1 MNLKSIVPPADV
13 RMASSLTRSALTERR
28 SGSDSDTPHGTRRS
42 SWLHLLLPPPTS
54 PATCDLRTAHDNP
67 LQAKTEFRLPF
78 RKRQVEVKKKAAT
91 KAAFFLIRVAYF

>member
-28 SGSDSDTPHGTRRS
+28 SGSDSDSDTPHGTRRS

-78 RKRQVEVKKKAAT
+78 RKRQVEVKKKQPRRLLS
-91 KAAFFLIRVAYF
+91 F